1 MSCIAL
7 LELRKAE
14 ELPSF
19 MPSLIAMW
27 SQPSVVKEINL
38 HVLRLLMYLLDSAS
52 TPTVNDNEVDIL
64 EKFVVMMCDKSSTT
78 SR

>member
-1 MSCIAL
+1 MWWIPAH
-7 LELRKAE
+7 ELCRSIGTEKGRGII
-14 ELPSF
+14 F

-52 TPTVNDNEVDIL
+52 TPNCEL
-64 EKFVVMMCDKSSTT
+64 
-78 SR
+78 